1 MFQKK
6 ILSRYVCVCVYIY
19 IFFFFNQPKFE
30 FDKITKDRGCYIE
43 ALSFLQDENEPISIT
58 ILP

>member
-1 MFQKK
+1 M
-6 ILSRYVCVCVYIY
+6 CVCVYIY
-19 IFFFFNQPKFE
+19 IYFFNQPKFE

-43 ALSFLQDENEPISIT
+43 ALSFLHDENEPISIT